1 MPPSVQ
7 LLIFI
12 NTLVEML
19 CVLGTKCGRAR
30 VTAEK

>member
-19 CVLGTKCGRAR
+19 CVLGRS
-30 VTAEK
+30 VEEPE

>member
-19 CVLGTKCGRAR
+19 CFGDEVLKSQSDC
-30 VTAEK
+30 